1 MGYCGLES
9 SGASDTASDFLW
21 TVSDAVAKQITEELK
36 DKGNEFNTSGA
47 VNCAFFVSEILLP
60 ALMSC
65 YDAGHGSSFV
75 INEKLIKAI
84 KSVKKELKK
93 EIKASDSKHKDDWND
108 ESNRLEHHNR
118 FKELMDDIDEYL
130 DMLKTFVDN

>member
-9 SGASDTASDFLW
+9 SEASDTASDFLW
-21 TVSDAVAKQITEELK
+21 NISDAVAKHITKELK

-65 YDAGHGSSFV
+65 YDNEHGSSFV
-75 INEKLIKAI
+75 INENLIKSI

-93 EIKASDSKHKDDWND
+93 EIKASDSKHKDDWDD

-118 FKELMDDIDEYL
+118 FKELMYDIDEYL
-130 DMLKTFVDN
+130 DHAEKFH